1 MESVDRFYDHLESVP
16 LTTLKKLESF
26 LKAVYDREVMAMLDA
41 KLSEP
46 LQYARGRA
54 NLALELLTITRA
66 AIARRIEE
74 D

>member
-26 LKAVYDREVMAMLDA
+26 LKAVYDREVMVMLDA